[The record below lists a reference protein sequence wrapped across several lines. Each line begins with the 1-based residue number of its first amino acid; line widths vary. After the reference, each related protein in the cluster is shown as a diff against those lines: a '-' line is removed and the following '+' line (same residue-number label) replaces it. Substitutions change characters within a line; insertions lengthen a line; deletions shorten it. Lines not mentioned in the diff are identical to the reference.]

1 MLDCPAVPHH
11 SAAPGGGRPR
21 RGSPFLFACLAAAAP
36 AAAGTVSGRV
46 ELIDKGGRRA
56 ADLEGVI
63 VYVDGPKARGRPE
76 RVTMAMKDKA
86 FRPRVAAVSAGGVVD
101 FPNED
106 PIFHNVFSVSGANR
120 FDLDLYKRPRSGS
133 WTFSAPGVARVYCN
147 IHPQMSAVVLVRD
160 NPYFTTAA
168 ADGSFTIEHVP
179 AGRWQLKAWQE
190 RAPEVSQEIVVATD
204 SRVTA
209 QLVLDA
215 SRWKR
220 VPHKNKYGKD
230 YKTDERY

>member
-1 MLDCPAVPHH
+1 LIACVTAAV
-11 SAAPGGGRPR
+11 
-21 RGSPFLFACLAAAAP
+21 P
-36 AAAGTVSGRV
+36 AAAGTVTGQV

-56 ADLEGVI
+56 SDLSDVI
-63 VYVDGPKARGRPE
+63 VYVEGPKAKGWPE
-76 RVTMAMKDKA
+76 RVTMTMKGKE
-86 FRPRVAAVSAGGVVD
+86 FHPRVAAVAAGGVVE

-120 FDLDLYKRPRSGS
+120 FDLDLYKRPKSGS
-133 WTFSAPGVARVYCN
+133 WTFAYPGVARIYCN

-160 NPYFTTAA
+160 NPYFTKAA

-190 RAPEVSQEIVVATD
+190 RAPEATQEIVVGAD
-204 SRVTA
+204 SRVAA
-209 QLVLDA
+209 QLTLDA
-215 SRWKR
+215 SQWKR
-220 VPHKNKYGKD
+220 VPHKNKFGKD

>member
-1 MLDCPAVPHH
+1 K
-11 SAAPGGGRPR
+11 GR
-21 RGSPFLFACLAAAAP
+21 
-36 AAAGTVSGRV
+36 
-46 ELIDKGGRRA
+46 
-56 ADLEGVI
+56 AD
-63 VYVDGPKARGRPE
+63 
-76 RVTMAMKDKA
+76 RVTMTMKDKA
-86 FRPRVAAVSAGGVVD
+86 FRPRVAAVSAGGVVE
-101 FPNED
+101 FPNQD

-120 FDLDLYKRPRSGS
+120 FDLDLYKRPRTGS

-179 AGRWQLKAWQE
+179 AGRWQIKAWQE
-190 RAPEVSQEIVVATD
+190 RAPEVVQEIVVGAENH
-204 SRVTA
+204 VAA
-209 QLVLDA
+209 QLLLDA
-215 SRWKR
+215 SQWKN